1 MNKMLSIVIVT
12 YNSENHIYDCLE
24 SIFKFN
30 DIGEGLEVII
40 SDNFSDNRIEM
51 FEKIKLQFGD
61 KVVLIQ
67 NNVNGGY
74 GYGNNRGVNAAQSS
88 RLIIMNPDVRI
99 INPIFSQILNKF
111 NGNKN
116 IGLLGVR
123 FTDGSK
129 SLTFKPEY
137 KNLFRLTFGSL
148 LIKLGWYK
156 IHQVYFSGSFL
167 ILDKISF
174 IQAGL
179 FDENIFMYYEEADV
193 SNRILS
199 VEKETVLAK
208 DLFVLHL
215 AHGRKVNYSLL
226 RIGSESRKYYF
237 KKYKANIDKYHK
249 NLLFIYWFK
258 YFVALLISDDLKKEE
273 FKAWIKMC
281 QNNGVI

>member
-1 MNKMLSIVIVT
+1 MNKQLSIVIVT
-12 YNSENHIYDCLE
+12 YNSEKHIFGCLD
-24 SIFKFN
+24 SIFEFN
-30 DIGEGLEVII
+30 DIGEGLEVIV
-40 SDNFSDNRIEM
+40 SDNFSENSIEM

-67 NNVNGGY
+67 NNLNGGY
-74 GYGNNRGVNAAQSS
+74 GYGNNRGVNAAKSS

-99 INPIFSQILNKF
+99 VSPIFAQIIGVF
-111 NGNKN
+111 NDNKN

-123 FTDGSK
+123 FKDGSK
-129 SLTFKPEY
+129 SLTFKPEF
-137 KNLFRLTFGSL
+137 KNLFRLVFGSL
-148 LIKLGWYK
+148 LIDLGLYK

-167 ILDKISF
+167 ILDKSSF

-199 VEKETVLAK
+199 IGKETILAK

-226 RIGSESRKYYF
+226 RIGCESRKYYF
-237 KKYKANIDKYHK
+237 KKYNANIDRYHK
-249 NLLFIYWFK
+249 NLLIIYWVK
-258 YFVALLISDDLKKEE
+258 YLAALLISDDLKKEE

-281 QNNGVI
+281 QNNGEI